1 MNKQRYI
8 ANEGKPYTVS
18 PYTLIWDGDY
28 YYMRGFCDERQE
40 MPNFRLDRIAEHPR
54 MLNQIIVMPPEDYT
68 PADYSRHVFRMFD
81 ADDAA
86 LSAMTGTE
94 DVAVSQMTDMTVLN
108 PRIRWL
114 DSSSTP
120 AAR

>member
-1 MNKQRYI
+1 MSRRKTKVFI
-8 ANEGKPYTVS
+8 AIIAGLLILGIGCGIYVS
-18 PYTLIWDGDY
+18 DY
-28 YYMRGFCDERQE
+28 Y
-40 MPNFRLDRIAEHPR
+40 H
-54 MLNQIIVMPPEDYT
+54 
-68 PADYSRHVFRMFD
+68 

-120 AAR
+120 AARYGILRMLL